1 MVLLDAAAV
10 FDDAVDDD
18 AVVALEDDTDTPVDE
33 EPDEAEPDG
42 RDDGSL
48 TTTECAIP
56 LLLNRKYP
64 LS

>member
-1 MVLLDAAAV
+1 MEDEIDAA
-10 FDDAVDDD
+10 
-18 AVVALEDDTDTPVDE
+18 PVDE
-33 EPDEAEPDG
+33 ETDDEPVPVAVVE
-42 RDDGSL
+42 DGSL

>member
-1 MVLLDAAAV
+1 MLFDTPAVL
-10 FDDAVDDD
+10 DDIVDEE

-33 EPDEAEPDG
+33 EPAPVAVV
-42 RDDGSL
+42 DDGSL

-56 LLLNRKYP
+56 LLLKRRYP